1 MPVNIHSIKFKI
13 ISLSAVCV
21 LTATGALVGY
31 GIYSAA
37 QTSNYVSG
45 SVENLLERLS
55 QESLQRLASTQ
66 AGIVQTE
73 VDSAFNAARNMARA
87 LEVVASKPD
96 VAGSPLEQRR
106 AQLNAVLLGVL
117 KDNPRFNGT
126 YSAWMPGALDGD
138 DSRFIDRKDIGSDAT
153 GRALPYWTRDADG
166 RIALQP
172 LVEYDSRDLHPNGVM
187 KGGWFIGPQTDGKE
201 SILAPLPYI
210 VQGKPVFLATMS
222 VPITLGGVFA
232 GVAGA
237 DFDLSFVQTLAE
249 KVDASIYDG
258 KGTVSIVTNAGLVV
272 ASSAK
277 PQAIGGAFD
286 AIEPDAAKDMTIL
299 REGQSAVKVDAAQ
312 DVLKVY
318 APIALGRTGASW
330 SLIITVPQ
338 ALVMAEAIHL
348 RDALDERAGIDLF
361 WQIVSAIGV
370 TVLALIAMAFVASGV
385 SGPISRLTAALRRM
399 ASGEHVAEIA
409 GANRKDEIG
418 DISRAVDQI
427 RLGIEE
433 KARQQA
439 LDVEANRLRQDEERR
454 ATMLRLAEGFENAMG
469 EVVNGVG
476 SASTQISGAA
486 QTMTSATARVA
497 GETGTAA
504 AASEEA
510 ASNVQTVASAAEEL
524 ASSIAEIKRQTDD
537 SARVAAMAASEA
549 DSTATKVRA
558 LSVAAG
564 KIGQII
570 DLIRNIA
577 GQTNLLA
584 LNATIEAAR
593 AGDAGKGFAVVASE
607 VKQLAEQTAQATA
620 EIETQITEI
629 QAATASSSTAIVVI
643 TDVIGQINNIAG
655 TIAVSVEQQG
665 AATREIAQNVSR
677 ASQGTEQVA
686 SNILGINNAASD
698 STRAATQVQDAAA
711 TLAQQSRTLRSV
723 MDEFLETVR
732 AA

>member
-1 MPVNIHSIKFKI
+1 MNIHSVKFKI

-21 LTATGALVGY
+21 LAATGALVGY

-37 QTSNYVSG
+37 QTSNFVTG
-45 SVENLLERLS
+45 NVENLLDRLS

-73 VDSAFNAARNMARA
+73 VDSAFDAARNMARA
-87 LEVVASKPD
+87 LEVVASKPED
-96 VAGSPLEQRR
+96 AGSAVEQRR
-106 AQLNAVLLGVL
+106 AQLNAMLLGVL

-126 YSAWMPGALDGD
+126 YSAWMPGALDGND
-138 DSRFIDRKDIGSDAT
+138 AGHADRRDVGSDAT
-153 GRALPYWTRDADG
+153 GRALPYWTRDAAG
-166 RIALQP
+166 KIALQP

-187 KGGWFIGPQTDGKE
+187 KGGWFIGPQTNGKE

-237 DFDLSFVQTLAE
+237 DFDLSFVQRLAE
-249 KVDASIYDG
+249 KVDGSIYDG

-277 PQAIGGAFD
+277 PQAIGDAFGT
-286 AIEPDAAKDMTIL
+286 IEPDAANDMTIL
-299 REGQSAVKVDAAQ
+299 RDGQSVVKVDSER

-318 APIALGRTGASW
+318 APIALGRTGATW
-330 SLIITVPQ
+330 SLIISVPQ
-338 ALVMAEAIHL
+338 ALVMAEAISL
-348 RDALDERAGIDLF
+348 RAALEERGRVDLF
-361 WQIVSAIGV
+361 WQMVSAAAV
-370 TVLALIAMAFVASGV
+370 TVGALLAMAFVASGV

-399 ASGEHVAEIA
+399 AAGEHVAEIA
-409 GANRKDEIG
+409 GADRKDEIG

-439 LDVEANRLRQDEERR
+439 LDVEASRVQQDQERR
-454 ATMLRLAEGFENAMG
+454 ATMLKLAEGFENAMG
-469 EVVNGVG
+469 EVVNGVS
-476 SASTQISGAA
+476 SATTQLSGAA
-486 QTMTSATARVA
+486 RTMTSATDRVA
-497 GETGTAA
+497 GESGTAA

-524 ASSIAEIKRQTDD
+524 ASSIAEIKRQVDD
-537 SARVAAMAASEA
+537 SARIAATAASEA
-549 DSTATKVRA
+549 EATATKVHT
-558 LSVAAG
+558 LSLSAG
-564 KIGQII
+564 RIGQIV

-607 VKQLAEQTAQATA
+607 VKELAEQTAQATT
-620 EIETQITEI
+620 EIESQIKEI
-629 QAATASSSTAIVVI
+629 QEATAGSSTAIVVI
-643 TDVIGQINNIAG
+643 TDVIGQINSIAG

-665 AATREIAQNVSR
+665 SATREIAQNVSR

-686 SNILGINNAASD
+686 TNIVGINNAAAD
-698 STRAATQVQDAAA
+698 STRAATQVQDAAEG
-711 TLAQQSRTLRSV
+711 LAQQSKTLRAV
-723 MDEFLETVR
+723 MEEFLETVR

>member
-1 MPVNIHSIKFKI
+1 MNIHSVKFKI
-13 ISLSAVCV
+13 ISLSALCV
-21 LTATGALVGY
+21 LAATGALVGY

-87 LEVVASKPD
+87 LEVVASKPGLD
-96 VAGSPLEQRR
+96 GSPLDQRR
-106 AQLNAVLLGVL
+106 SQLNAVLLGVL

-126 YSAWMPGALDGD
+126 YSAWMPGALDGND
-138 DSRFIDRKDIGSDAT
+138 DGFTGRKDVGSDAT
-153 GRALPYWTRDADG
+153 GRALPYWTRDAEG
-166 RIALQP
+166 KIALQP
-172 LVEYDSRDLHPNGVM
+172 LVEYDSRDLHSNGVM

-237 DFDLSFVQTLAE
+237 DFDLSFVQALAE
-249 KVDASIYDG
+249 KVDASIYNG

-277 PQAIGGAFD
+277 PQAIGGAFG
-286 AIEPDAAKDMTIL
+286 AIEPDAANDMTIL
-299 REGQSAVKVDAAQ
+299 HNGQSVVKVDAGQ
-312 DVLKVY
+312 DLLKVF

-338 ALVMAEAIHL
+338 ALVMAEALSL
-348 RDALDERAGIDLF
+348 RDALQERAEIDLF
-361 WQIVSAIGV
+361 WQVVSAISV
-370 TVLALIAMAFVASGV
+370 TVLALVAMAFVASGV

-439 LDVEANRLRQDEERR
+439 LDVEASRLRQDEERR
-454 ATMLRLAEGFENAMG
+454 ATMVKLADGFENAMG

-476 SASTQISGAA
+476 SASTQLSGAA
-486 QTMTSATARVA
+486 QTMASATERVA
-497 GETGTAA
+497 GETDTAA

-510 ASNVQTVASAAEEL
+510 AANVQTVASAAEEL
-524 ASSIAEIKRQTDD
+524 ASSIAEIKRQVDD

-549 DSTATKVRA
+549 DATATKVRA
-558 LSVAAG
+558 LSASAG

-593 AGDAGKGFAVVASE
+593 AGDAGRGFAVVATE
-607 VKQLAEQTAQATA
+607 VKQLAEQTSQATA
-620 EIETQITEI
+620 EIEAQITEI

-655 TIAVSVEQQG
+655 TIAASVEQQG
-665 AATREIAQNVSR
+665 FATREIAQNVSR

-686 SNILGINNAASD
+686 SNILGINSAASD

-711 TLAQQSRTLRSV
+711 ALAQQSRTLRAV
-723 MDEFLETVR
+723 MDGFLETVR

>member
-1 MPVNIHSIKFKI
+1 VNIHSVKFKI

-21 LTATGALVGY
+21 LAATGALVGY

-87 LEVVASKPD
+87 LEVVASKPGLD
-96 VAGSPLEQRR
+96 GSPMDQRR

-126 YSAWMPGALDGD
+126 YSAWMPGALDGND
-138 DSRFIDRKDIGSDAT
+138 DGFTGRKDIGSDAT

-166 RIALQP
+166 KIALQP

-277 PQAIGGAFD
+277 PQAIGGAFGT
-286 AIEPDAAKDMTIL
+286 IEPDAANDMTIL
-299 REGQSAVKVDAAQ
+299 RDGQSVVKVDAGQ
-312 DVLKVY
+312 DLLKVY
-318 APIALGRTGASW
+318 APVALGRTGATW
-330 SLIITVPQ
+330 SLIISVPQ
-338 ALVMAEAIHL
+338 ALVMAEALSL
-348 RDALDERAGIDLF
+348 RDALQERTEIDLF
-361 WQIVSAIGV
+361 WQVVSAISV
-370 TVLALIAMAFVASGV
+370 TVLALVAMTFVASGV

-409 GANRKDEIG
+409 GADRKDEIG

-439 LDVEANRLRQDEERR
+439 LDVEASRLHQDEERR
-454 ATMLRLAEGFENAMG
+454 ATMLKLAEGFENAMG

-476 SASTQISGAA
+476 SASTQLSGAA
-486 QTMTSATARVA
+486 QTMTSATERVA

-524 ASSIAEIKRQTDD
+524 ASSIAEIKRQVDD

-558 LSVAAG
+558 LSASAG

-570 DLIRNIA
+570 DLIRSIA

-593 AGDAGKGFAVVASE
+593 AGDAGKGFAVVAIE

-620 EIETQITEI
+620 EIEAQITEI

-643 TDVIGQINNIAG
+643 TDVIGQINAIAG
-655 TIAVSVEQQG
+655 TIAASVEQQG
-665 AATREIAQNVSR
+665 FATREIAQNVSR

-686 SNILGINNAASD
+686 SNILGINSAASD

-711 TLAQQSRTLRSV
+711 ALAQQSRTLRAV
-723 MDEFLETVR
+723 MDGFLETVR